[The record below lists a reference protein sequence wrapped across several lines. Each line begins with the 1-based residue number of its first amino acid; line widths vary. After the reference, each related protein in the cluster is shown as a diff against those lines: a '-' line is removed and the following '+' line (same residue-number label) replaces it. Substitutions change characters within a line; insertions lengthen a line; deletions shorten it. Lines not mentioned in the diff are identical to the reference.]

1 LWSRSVRVTLVGV
14 ATCAAGVAAAGAA
27 EAVPLEPSMRAPDK
41 TADTPSAANLLL
53 GLVDIRTFL
62 IC

>member
-1 LWSRSVRVTLVGV
+1 MTLVGV
-14 ATCAAGVAAAGAA
+14 ATCAVGAAAAGAA
-27 EAVPLEPSMRAPDK
+27 EAVPLKPSMRAPDK

>member
-1 LWSRSVRVTLVGV
+1 
-14 ATCAAGVAAAGAA
+14 
-27 EAVPLEPSMRAPDK
+27 MRAPDK
-41 TADTPSAANLLL
+41 TADTPSAANLYL